1 LRSREIK
8 AVFIDMDGTLVHM
21 PPDFTP
27 ARFLQQVYYK
37 LGFQVELARIE
48 RAYEAAEAWWQ
59 ELFADDYT
67 RWTRENFVE
76 FNRRLLLRLGL
87 GRKGELTSLAERIQ
101 DHWERA
107 PEESGE
113 RLYPEARAAL
123 EELKARGLSLGI
135 LSNRSLHTIRSS
147 LRKHGISDYF
157 QFLISPQAAN
167 APKGKLDPAMWAY
180 ALKQAGVAP
189 EEAAHIGDRYDH
201 DVVGAR
207 AAGVL
212 PILIDREEKHDEVN
226 CLKAADLLE
235 AAFLLIQI
243 PDVSRFDLE
252 SKNQMEGENDQEKNH
267 FLKRMQNTR

>member
-1 LRSREIK
+1 MRSPGIK

-27 ARFLQQVYYK
+27 ARFLQQVYRK
-37 LGFQVELARIE
+37 LGFQVQLERIE
-48 RAYEAAEAWWQ
+48 RAYETAEAWWQ

-76 FNRRLLLRLGL
+76 FNRRMLLHLEL
-87 GRKGELTSLAERIQ
+87 GRQGELISLAERVQ

-123 EELKARGLSLGI
+123 EELKAHGLALGI

-147 LRKHGISDYF
+147 LRKHKISDYF
-157 QFLISPQAAN
+157 QFLISPQVAK
-167 APKGKLDPAMWAY
+167 APKGKLDPAMWEY
-180 ALKQAGVAP
+180 ALNRAGVAL

-212 PILIDREEKHDEVN
+212 PILVDREGKHGEVD
-226 CLKAADLLE
+226 CLKAKDLLE
-235 AAFLLIQI
+235 AVRLLL
-243 PDVSRFDLE
+243 S
-252 SKNQMEGENDQEKNH
+252 
-267 FLKRMQNTR
+267 